1 MWSLGSGN
9 EFTKEGGEAM
19 IESNEVLIR
28 CREVVQDVANDCQIR
43 AAITMTPAL
52 ASDWNERATLLQK
65 VDALL
70 QRIVEVQL
78 GGGRL
83 QS

>member
-1 MWSLGSGN
+1 
-9 EFTKEGGEAM
+9 M
-19 IESNEVLIR
+19 IESNEVLLR

-52 ASDWNERATLLQK
+52 ASDWKERASLLQK
-65 VDALL
+65 VDSLL
-70 QRIVEVQL
+70 QRIVEVQVD
-78 GGGRL
+78 GSPL